1 MFIHNLKYNLK
12 ILFKNKNL
20 IFWTFAFPIILC
32 FLFNMAFSEINDGL
46 KLEVFD
52 IAIVDNDN
60 FNNNQFYVNAYKS
73 VSEGKDKLFN
83 IKYVDEKKAN
93 KLLDDK
99 KIVGYVKFGNNGS
112 DIIVK
117 NNGINETVL
126 KTVTDEIISEAN
138 MSKNIMVY
146 EAENGNFDY
155 SLVQQ
160 KIMTTLKEEKEV
172 INEISKNKL
181 DVTMIE
187 YYTLI
192 AMTLLYGGIIS
203 MTSLNYSLANM
214 NEKGKRVSISPTSK
228 LKVILSSLCASYI
241 VQAIG
246 IILLMLFL
254 IFGIKVDFGG
264 NLSKVILMIIVGLLS
279 GLSLGTFVASVFKVK
294 EGVKVGIILGVTM
307 LYSFFAGM
315 MGMTLKYYIDTYL
328 GFINKINPAAMVTD
342 GFYALY
348 YYDTSTRYNFNIISL
363 LIFSGILLLVSFISL
378 RRQKYDS
385 I

>member
-20 IFWTFAFPIILC
+20 IFWTFAFPIILG

-60 FNNNQFYVNAYKS
+60 FNNNEFYVNAYKS
-73 VSEGKDKLFN
+73 LSEGKDKLFN
-83 IKYVDEKKAN
+83 IKYVSKNEAN

-99 KIVGYVKFGNNGS
+99 KIAGYVEFESNNS
-112 DIIVK
+112 NIVVK
-117 NNGINETVL
+117 ENGINETIL
-126 KTVTDEIISEAN
+126 KTVTDEIIRESD
-138 MSKNIMVY
+138 MSKNIIQY
-146 EAENGNFDY
+146 EISSGNIDY
-155 SLVQQ
+155 NNIQQ
-160 KIMTTLKEEKEV
+160 KVMTILNEKKEV
-172 INEISKNKL
+172 INEIEKNKL

-192 AMTLLYGGIIS
+192 AMALLYGGIIS

-214 NEKGKRVSISPTSK
+214 SENGKRVAISPTNK

-254 IFGIKVDFGG
+254 LFVLKVDFGN
-264 NLSKVILMIIVGLLS
+264 NLGKVILMIIVGLLS
-279 GLSLGTFVASVFKVK
+279 GLSLGTFVSSVFKVK
-294 EGVKVGIILGVTM
+294 ENAKVGIILGITM
-307 LYSFFAGM
+307 FYSFLSGM

-328 GFINKINPAAMVTD
+328 GFVNKINPAAMITD

-348 YYDTSTRYNFNIISL
+348 YYENGTRFNFNIISL
-363 LIFSGILLLVSFISL
+363 LIFSGVLLIISFISL

>member
-73 VSEGKDKLFN
+73 VSEGKNKIFN
-83 IKYVDEKKAN
+83 IKYVDEKKAD

-99 KIVGYVKFGNNGS
+99 KIVGYVKFGDNDS

-146 EAENGNFDY
+146 ESENGNFDY
-155 SLVQQ
+155 SLIEQ

-246 IILLMLFL
+246 IILLMIFL

-294 EGVKVGIILGVTM
+294 EGVKVGIILGITM

-328 GFINKINPAAMVTD
+328 GFINKINPAAMITD

-363 LIFSGILLLVSFISL
+363 LIFSVILLLVSFISL

>member
-73 VSEGKDKLFN
+73 VSEGKNKIFN
-83 IKYVDEKKAN
+83 IKYVDEKKAD

-99 KIVGYVKFGNNGS
+99 KIVGYVKFGDNDS

-146 EAENGNFDY
+146 ESENGNFDY
-155 SLVQQ
+155 SLIEQT
-160 KIMTTLKEEKEV
+160 IMTTLKEEKEV

-246 IILLMLFL
+246 IILLMIFL

-294 EGVKVGIILGVTM
+294 EGVKVGIILGITM

-315 MGMTLKYYIDTYL
+315 MGITMKYIIDKNIPI
-328 GFINKINPAAMVTD
+328 INKINPVSMITD
-342 GFYALY
+342 GLYALY

-363 LIFSGILLLVSFISL
+363 LIFSVILLLVSFISL

>member
-73 VSEGKDKLFN
+73 VSEGKNKLFN
-83 IKYVDEKKAN
+83 IKYVDEKKAD

-99 KIVGYVKFGNNGS
+99 KIVGYVKFGDNDCN
-112 DIIVK
+112 IVVK

-138 MSKNIMVY
+138 MSKNIMIY

-160 KIMTTLKEEKEV
+160 KIMTTLEEEKEV

-214 NEKGKRVSISPTSK
+214 NENGKRVSISPTSK

-294 EGVKVGIILGVTM
+294 EGVKVGIILGITM

-328 GFINKINPAAMVTD
+328 GFINKINPAAMITD

-348 YYDTSTRYNFNIISL
+348 YYDTSSRYNFNIISL
-363 LIFSGILLLVSFISL
+363 LVFSGILLLVSFISL